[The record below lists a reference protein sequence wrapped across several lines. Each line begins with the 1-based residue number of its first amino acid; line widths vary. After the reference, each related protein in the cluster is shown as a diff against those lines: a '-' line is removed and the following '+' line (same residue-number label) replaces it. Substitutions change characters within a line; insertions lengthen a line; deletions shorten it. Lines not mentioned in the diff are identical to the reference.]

1 MIYLNFFPTHIL
13 ILLDIINGIKKF
25 LIIYHLLYSIINL
38 NIHISFKNNQ
48 EVLLMNIASIFR
60 LLATVLWIA
69 AFGLLALSIVRAGQ
83 NRPIRRSGVLI
94 MAAFVVALVVS
105 LIGMG
110 MIFVQPQE
118 RGVVVSALSPNGY
131 REQALQPGLNWIIP
145 GLENVVYYP
154 VQKQNYTMSIAPQ
167 EGNIIGDD
175 SITARTADGQQI
187 LVDASVIYHVDPN
200 EVIKVHI
207 DWQDRYSDELI
218 RPVARAVIRDAV
230 SQFGVEEVY
239 SSQRDRLTEE
249 ITKFLILRLEEN
261 GLVLDQFLLR
271 NITFSEE
278 YAASVEQKQIAEQT
292 AQQAVFVV
300 EQRKQE
306 AEQERQ
312 RAQGLADAAVIKAK
326 GEAEARVIEAEAE
339 ANALNLIADALQDKP
354 ELLTYQ
360 YITKLTPSI
369 QTMLLPSNSP
379 FLFPLPEMQPATTS
393 TTVAPPTT
401 TIIPPVEE
409 PAP

>member
-1 MIYLNFFPTHIL
+1 
-13 ILLDIINGIKKF
+13 
-25 LIIYHLLYSIINL
+25 
-38 NIHISFKNNQ
+38 
-48 EVLLMNIASIFR
+48 MNIASIFR

>member
-1 MIYLNFFPTHIL
+1 
-13 ILLDIINGIKKF
+13 
-25 LIIYHLLYSIINL
+25 
-38 NIHISFKNNQ
+38 
-48 EVLLMNIASIFR
+48 
-60 LLATVLWIA
+60 
-69 AFGLLALSIVRAGQ
+69 
-83 NRPIRRSGVLI
+83 

-105 LIGMG
+105 LVGIG

-118 RGVVVSALSPNGY
+118 RGVVVSAISPKGY

-154 VQKQNYTMSIAPQ
+154 VLKQNYTMSIAPQ

-187 LVDASVIYHVDPN
+187 LIDASVIYHIDPN
-200 EVIKVHI
+200 EVISIHI
-207 DWQDRYSDELI
+207 DWQDRYSDEFI

-239 SSQRDRLTEE
+239 SSRRDQLTEE

-312 RAQGLADAAVIKAK
+312 RAQGLADAAVIAAK
-326 GEAEARVIEAEAE
+326 GEAEARVINAEAE
-339 ANALNLIADALQDKP
+339 ANALNLIAEALRDKP

-379 FLFPLPEMQPATTS
+379 FLFPLPEMQPVTTP
-393 TTVAPPTT
+393 TTVTPPTT
-401 TIIPPVEE
+401 TILPPVEE